1 MASPK
6 LINPFIRY
14 NRENKPFS
22 DGSHIVFRSVG
33 SELDKETGT
42 VTPVIEEVDIYQEIQ
57 ACQNMCGLDL
67 MKTLLAQGK
76 AKPEDFYDD
85 GQSGVDASA
94 IPSTVHEAQALAQQ
108 GQQQFAALA
117 KALGIEEGETLNAAQ
132 LEKALTA
139 YIAKAV
145 GEQTKAAPETEVST
159 NE

>member
-1 MASPK
+1 MASLK

-14 NRENKPFS
+14 NRENKPFPA
-22 DGSHIVFRSVG
+22 GSHLVSRVTG
-33 SELDKETGT
+33 SEYDKELGS
-42 VTPVIEEVDIYQEIQ
+42 VTPIIEEVDLFEEIQ
-57 ACQNMCGLDL
+57 RCKSMCGLDL

-85 GQSGVDASA
+85 GHSGIDVSSV
-94 IPSTVHEAQALAQQ
+94 PGSVHEAQALAEQ

-145 GEQTKAAPETEVST
+145 GEQTKAAPETEVKT
-159 NE
+159 DE